1 LDKWDLSCLERV
13 GCGAE
18 PIQPETVRAFT
29 DTFSANCGMPNYAVV
44 PAYGMAEST
53 LGISLK
59 PHQELLRTRSVDADV
74 FSATGEAREATDIS
88 SAVEHISCGPAFP
101 GHDIAIFNEQ
111 GERLAEGEEGEICL
125 KGPSVTP
132 GYFENA
138 EATREA
144 FRDGWLRTGDLGYL
158 MDGEVYVTGRMKDLI
173 IINGRNIHPQ
183 AVEWSVAEIESVRKG
198 NVVAFTT
205 PGPSGEELVVALETR
220 TKEPEVLCDEV
231 SSCIQRELSIKVSEV
246 LCLKPGTL
254 PKTSSGKLQRRKTR
268 QLHLDG
274 ALVDTGARR
283 GETSASKD
291 GLVVAK
297 HLAKSMWSRIRSTTT
312 GN

>member
-1 LDKWDLSCLERV
+1 
-13 GCGAE
+13 
-18 PIQPETVRAFT
+18 
-29 DTFSANCGMPNYAVV
+29 
-44 PAYGMAEST
+44 
-53 LGISLK
+53 
-59 PHQELLRTRSVDADV
+59 
-74 FSATGEAREATDIS
+74 
-88 SAVEHISCGPAFP
+88 
-101 GHDIAIFNEQ
+101 
-111 GERLAEGEEGEICL
+111 
-125 KGPSVTP
+125 
-132 GYFENA
+132 
-138 EATREA
+138 
-144 FRDGWLRTGDLGYL
+144 
-158 MDGEVYVTGRMKDLI
+158 
-173 IINGRNIHPQ
+173 
-183 AVEWSVAEIESVRKG
+183 
-198 NVVAFTT
+198 
-205 PGPSGEELVVALETR
+205 LVVALETR